1 MHWQP
6 LSVCKTLLSIKVQLS
21 TSYNLLKLSGYSSG
35 RELLDLSKT
44 LWCSVRE
51 RFFRNAAKEMG
62 KKSRLVANHQENGV
76 ARDLDRTRP
85 RRKTMAE
92 YTKDRKSDGKKFDV
106 ACWNEM
112 ALVNCLVTYM
122 YSKQHTD
129 HFVFCCFYLL
139 MLSSFLLNS
148 SINYCY

>member
-6 LSVCKTLLSIKVQLS
+6 LSVCKTLLIIKVQLS
-21 TSYNLLKLSGYSSG
+21 TSYNLLKLSGYLLG
-35 RELLDLSKT
+35 RD
-44 LWCSVRE
+44 SVGE
-51 RFFRNAAKEMG
+51 RFFRNAAKRNG
-62 KKSRLVANHQENGV
+62 KKSHLVENHQENSV

-85 RRKTMAE
+85 RRKTIAE
-92 YTKDRKSDGKKFDV
+92 CSKDRKSDEKSSTYV

-112 ALVNCLVTYM
+112 ALVNCFVTYM
-122 YSKQHTD
+122 YSKHHTD

-139 MLSSFLLNS
+139 MLLSFLLNS